1 MTRIPG
7 AHIMSMNMVKA
18 DAATMREKGIVMDI
32 ATAVIIRD
40 KAAGYCGHAR
50 MDTEDRDKMTEKKQS
65 CFGHYIRNKTV
76 F

>member
-1 MTRIPG
+1 
-7 AHIMSMNMVKA
+7 
-18 DAATMREKGIVMDI
+18 MREKGIVIDI